1 MGRVIGQPPTAPRNE
16 KLFCLPEKPHP
27 PVNVAPPLWPFHAL
41 HSSALVTVR
50 SRVFFIVL
58 KEVIWYGSTKA

>member
-16 KLFCLPEKPHP
+16 KAILSARETTSA
-27 PVNVAPPLWPFHAL
+27 VNVAPPLWPFHAL